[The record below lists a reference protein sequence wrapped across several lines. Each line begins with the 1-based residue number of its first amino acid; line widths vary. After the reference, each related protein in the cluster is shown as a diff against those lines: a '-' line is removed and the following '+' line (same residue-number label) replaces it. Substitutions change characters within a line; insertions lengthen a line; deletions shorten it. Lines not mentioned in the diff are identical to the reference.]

1 MVCTRKLE
9 SSAQK
14 WRPVPQT
21 NGIEM
26 ARTIERAWV
35 NEAAAGGL
43 IGGVAYMVFA
53 LFAGLVTNGVDGL
66 FMPLRMIG
74 AMVLGEQAL
83 QPSYPVAIAAVF
95 GAVIHACLSVSF
107 ALTFV
112 ALAQPVGTIRS
123 TNTLLLTASTY
134 GLVLWLVNFY
144 VVAPLFGWQ
153 WFEDRRIP
161 SCSFSGIRSSTA
173 GFSAC
178 I

>member
-1 MVCTRKLE
+1 
-9 SSAQK
+9 
-14 WRPVPQT
+14 
-21 NGIEM
+21 M

-35 NEAAAGGL
+35 NEATAGGL

-83 QPSYPVAIAAVF
+83 QPSYPVATAAVF

-112 ALAQPVGTIRS
+112 ALVQPVATIRS
-123 TNTLLLTASTY
+123 TNTLLLTASTF
-134 GLVLWLVNFY
+134 GLALWLVNFY
-144 VVAPLFGWQ
+144 VVAALFGWQ
-153 WFEDRRIP
+153 WFEEQTNSLVQFLGHTFFYGWILGMHLSHYATVVP
-161 SCSFSGIRSSTA
+161 EPPPPQKAVSSR
-173 GFSAC
+173 
-178 I
+178 